1 MTIALDL
8 RAVELLCSRLC
19 HDLVSPVGAIS
30 NGVELLTEMGPDDE
44 ALALVGQS
52 AQAAATRLKFY
63 RVAYG
68 AAGADLPPGEL
79 HDLMTALLQDRHV
92 SLSWAAAAPLPHGA
106 AGRKLALNMMALAVE
121 ALPRGGSVHVTSTV
135 SPTSIAVSADGVGAA
150 LPEGAEAALGGTLDV
165 EALTARTVQAYFT
178 GRLAA
183 SMGAR
188 LTATMEPG
196 RLVLRA

>member
-1 MTIALDL
+1 MTLALDL

-30 NGVELLTEMGPDDE
+30 NGVELLTEMGPDEE

-92 SLSWAAAAPLPHGA
+92 SLS
-106 AGRKLALNMMALAVE
+106 
-121 ALPRGGSVHVTSTV
+121 
-135 SPTSIAVSADGVGAA
+135 
-150 LPEGAEAALGGTLDV
+150 
-165 EALTARTVQAYFT
+165 
-178 GRLAA
+178 
-183 SMGAR
+183 
-188 LTATMEPG
+188 
-196 RLVLRA
+196 